1 MHLWKKGQI
10 IWGVKVYP
18 ILGVSKQIYILKFP
32 ESSAV
37 KILIK
42 FCLNSHLAV
51 LFNYRNF
58 YSRNILIEELNLRNS
73 DRTLIKHKIP
83 QRRPEDLKSNL
94 QTEYF
99 QVSMEASRKGA
110 TYLFIRS
117 PFLKKPTTNAPSAIL
132 LTKANTT
139 RHVQLCTTNTK
150 TSTNRPSKPSRR
162 EANLLL
168 GKKPS
173 CTLPT
178 PIVFLHYRLGA
189 RAKNHSPFPF

>member
-10 IWGVKVYP
+10 IWEVKVYP
-18 ILGVSKQIYILKFP
+18 ILGVSKQIYILKFL

-42 FCLNSHLAV
+42 FCLDSHLAV

-58 YSRNILIEELNLRNS
+58 YSRNILTEELNLRNS

-99 QVSMEASRKGA
+99 QVSMEASRKGGNIFV
-110 TYLFIRS
+110 YKKS
-117 PFLKKPTTNAPSAIL
+117 GFLKNQQREL
-132 LTKANTT
+132 LPPY
-139 RHVQLCTTNTK
+139 C
-150 TSTNRPSKPSRR
+150 
-162 EANLLL
+162 
-168 GKKPS
+168 
-173 CTLPT
+173 
-178 PIVFLHYRLGA
+178 
-189 RAKNHSPFPF
+189 